1 MAFNVNATNIVERA
15 VNAAL
20 QDVEK
25 YAPKEYKK
33 ILLADPV
40 KKEEFKKAAKEA
52 AEEEVKLAAEFASK
66 GQRISE
72 DCIVEQLKMHYSA
85 DRLELIKTGLQ
96 VPTYR
101 VDIGKEQDGY
111 HWVHI
116 TRDGKKFMDPIR
128 LDSLAS
134 INKAKYIQIA
144 SIIVEAVLLVL
155 QAVGIK
161 VAVSEST
168 ILKTAEEIMPVVEQS
183 SALQN
188 AVQALKEAVAG
199 GSNWEIA
206 KAIFYLIKDSYSAGI
221 LWQIIKGLC
230 SNMSTWD
237 WLKTAGIVSAMI
249 VAALA
254 TDGAALIAKI
264 VLALNSAYE
273 FIKKL
278 TNLSELETI
287 AVTFKV

>member
-1 MAFNVNATNIVERA
+1 MAQDAGNIVERA
-15 VNAAL
+15 VNGAL
-20 QDVEK
+20 LDVEK
-25 YAPKEYKK
+25 YAPKEFKEY
-33 ILLADPV
+33 LQADPI

-52 AEEEVKLAAEFASK
+52 AEEEVKLAAEFGSK
-66 GQRISE
+66 DSARETSAEDISKR
-72 DCIVEQLKMHYSA
+72 LKRHHSS
-85 DRLELIKTGLQ
+85 DRLELVKTGLQ
-96 VPTYR
+96 VPTYN
-101 VDIGKEQDGY
+101 VNIEKKPDGY
-111 HWVHI
+111 HWVNV

-128 LDSLAS
+128 IESLAS
-134 INKAKYIQIA
+134 IDTAKWIQIA

-168 ILKTAEEIMPVVEQS
+168 ILKTAEEVIPVIQKS
-183 SALQN
+183 SALQK

-199 GSNWEIA
+199 GSKWQIA
-206 KAIFYLIKDSYSAGI
+206 KSIFYLIKDSYSAGI
-221 LWQIIKGLC
+221 LWTIIKSLC

-237 WLKTAGIVSAMI
+237 WIKTAGIVSAMI
-249 VAALA
+249 IAAIA

-278 TNLSELETI
+278 TNLSELDTI
-287 AVTFKV
+287 AASF